1 MSRKKIFG
9 TFLIAVI
16 LLAGTAQA
24 EGNPD
29 AGYNPPDSGQVSGW
43 NEVPSE
49 PEVPPSGPLDPAAAE
64 KASVPTAEAVL
75 DVEAVNPTET
85 AAETETVPGTEAAPA
100 PESPPQA
107 DAALEEVMP
116 EEADEAVTIADP
128 IEPWNRFMF
137 HFNDKL
143 YFWGLKPL
151 ARGYN
156 AVVPEPVRVSVRN
169 FFRNVAMPVRF
180 VNCLL
185 QGKLKGAGI
194 ELSRFGINSV
204 IGLAG
209 FFDVAK
215 SRFELSARNE
225 DFGQT
230 LGFYGMDGLMY
241 VVWPFLGPSTVRDT
255 IGFAGDSFLN
265 PLNYI
270 EPFEAEIAV
279 KSYER
284 VNSLSLELGNYEEM
298 KKAALEPYIAIR
310 DAFIQYRNEQ
320 IKN

>member
-1 MSRKKIFG
+1 
-9 TFLIAVI
+9 
-16 LLAGTAQA
+16 
-24 EGNPD
+24 
-29 AGYNPPDSGQVSGW
+29 
-43 NEVPSE
+43 
-49 PEVPPSGPLDPAAAE
+49 
-64 KASVPTAEAVL
+64 
-75 DVEAVNPTET
+75 
-85 AAETETVPGTEAAPA
+85 
-100 PESPPQA
+100 
-107 DAALEEVMP
+107 MP
-116 EEADEAVTIADP
+116 EEVDEAVTIADP
-128 IEPWNRFMF
+128 IEPWNRVMF

-156 AVVPEPVRVSVRN
+156 AVVPQPVRVSVRN
-169 FFRNVAMPVRF
+169 FFRNVVMPVRF

-194 ELSRFGINSV
+194 ELTRFGINTV

-241 VVWPFLGPSTVRDT
+241 IVWPFVGPSTVRDT

-279 KSYER
+279 QSYEK

-298 KKAALEPYIAIR
+298 KKASLEPYIAIR
-310 DAFIQYRNEQ
+310 DAFIQYRTEQ
-320 IKN
+320 IKH